1 MPAQYQMRISGT
13 AAMDI
18 QYSRRAAQMAADSI
32 VAEQHKWQPTVL
44 SQINSGLAAMD
55 IQYSRRAA
63 QMAADSI
70 AADK

>member
-1 MPAQYQMRISGT
+1 M
-13 AAMDI
+13 
-18 QYSRRAAQMAADSI
+18 
-32 VAEQHKWQPTVL
+32 
-44 SQINSGLAAMD
+44 NSGLAAINADHCQVYCRQLSAPNTVSIGILPPMD